1 MLSEIEVG
9 YLSRIARGQTAEDI
23 AAEDGISLQAVL
35 DALNGAEE
43 KLGAMNLMDAVT
55 KAVRLGLIKD
65 DSSIP

>member
-1 MLSEIEVG
+1 MLSEIEAG

-43 KLGAMNLMDAVT
+43 ALGAMNLMDAVT

>member
-1 MLSEIEVG
+1 MLSEIEAG

-43 KLGAMNLMDAVT
+43 ELGAMNLMDAVT

>member
-1 MLSEIEVG
+1 MLSEIEAG

-35 DALNGAEE
+35 DALNGAEGE
-43 KLGAMNLMDAVT
+43 LGAMNLMDAVT